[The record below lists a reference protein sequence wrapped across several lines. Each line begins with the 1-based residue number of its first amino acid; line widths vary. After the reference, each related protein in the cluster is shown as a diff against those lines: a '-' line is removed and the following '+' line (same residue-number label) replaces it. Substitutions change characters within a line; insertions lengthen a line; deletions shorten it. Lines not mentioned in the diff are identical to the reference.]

1 MAHSVLLEKPEPR
14 KHHNG
19 KLVAWD
25 VDSCMGQS
33 HFMCVRCGSSGFNVQ
48 LGGRGYGLH
57 CRCGASYYMY
67 TYRGTE
73 YIKVLEDDDWG
84 RMGFDCPHCKAEMCL
99 NTRSLDEDPKCMECG
114 STCTFAEASA
124 YLEST
129 KLYHDV
135 PLHGDD
141 GEMISLLGRA
151 SYNNLLAAGR
161 NAFDARFETVSI
173 DRGGTDGRTP
183 VCVRFEYTRGENP
196 GLSGRPAGRGRGGGR
211 GRRALLVE
219 HLRREVGN

>member
-1 MAHSVLLEKPEPR
+1 MAHPVLLEKPEPR

-73 YIKVLEDDDWG
+73 YIKVLEHDDWG

-114 STCTFAEASA
+114 STCTFAEAIA
-124 YLEST
+124 YMEST
-129 KLYHDV
+129 KAYHEV
-135 PLHGDD
+135 PLQEDGD
-141 GEMISLLGRA
+141 GEMASLLDRA
-151 SYNNLLAAGR
+151 SYNNLLAAGM
-161 NAFDARFETVSI
+161 NAFDARFESVRI

-196 GLSGRPAGRGRGGGR
+196 GLSGRCAGRGEEN
-211 GRRALLVE
+211 RRLLADR
-219 HLRREVGN
+219 LKLEVGD

>member
-1 MAHSVLLEKPEPR
+1 MAASILLERTEPR

-33 HFMCVRCGSSGFNVQ
+33 RFMCVRCGSNGFSVQ
-48 LGGRGYGLH
+48 FGGRGYGLH
-57 CRCGASYYMY
+57 CGCGASYYMY

-114 STCTFAEASA
+114 RTCTFAEANA

-129 KLYHDV
+129 KTYHVV
-135 PLHGDD
+135 PLQAGGSDS
-141 GEMISLLGRA
+141 EMISLLDRA
-151 SYNNLLAAGR
+151 SYRDLLAAGR
-161 NAFDARFETVSI
+161 NAFDARFESVRI
-173 DRGGTDGRTP
+173 DRDGRTP
-183 VCVRFEYTRGENP
+183 VGVRLEYTRGENP
-196 GLSGRPAGRGRGGGR
+196 GLLDRFLGRGEEGR
-211 GRRALLVE
+211 KLLADQ
-219 HLRREVGN
+219 LRREVGD